1 MVKTPDIHVD
11 LVELN
16 HSELVLLAK
25 WCGLPASRGMPREML
40 IEELENFTPTEVPVP
55 FDEKREALSAWIK
68 NHWSTLRMQMPKKVC
83 PNCHQCKD
91 LQILDCYTKNEKH
104 IKPPRARR

>member
-11 LVELN
+11 LTQLN
-16 HSELVLLAK
+16 HSELVLLNE

-40 IEELENFTPTEVPVP
+40 ISALENFRPPEVPVP
-55 FDEKREALSAWIK
+55 FDDKREALSTWIK
-68 NHWSTLRMQMPKKVC
+68 SRWSTLRMQMPKKVC
-83 PNCHQCKD
+83 PNCHLCND
-91 LQILDCYTKNEKH
+91 LQVLDCYTKNVNH